1 MAAHQG
7 IAGGGEVSINQ
18 IDADLYI
25 EDGFLCVRVRVYSE
39 DYNQVSAGESS
50 IRLSEIAAAIERE
63 KGRE

>member
-1 MAAHQG
+1 M
-7 IAGGGEVSINQ
+7 SINQ